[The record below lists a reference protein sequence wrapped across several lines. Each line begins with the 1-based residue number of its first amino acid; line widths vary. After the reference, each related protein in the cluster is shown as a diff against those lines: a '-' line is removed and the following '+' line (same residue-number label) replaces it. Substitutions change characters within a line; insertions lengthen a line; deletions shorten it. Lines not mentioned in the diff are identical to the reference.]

1 MLDPVASCL
10 LMCSAGWVLLV
21 GERVA
26 AAHTKSVTHFQCV
39 HIDGSQTQGWCA
51 NVFACLRTC
60 RDRCDVYMEQHTFLH
75 LVSHLTPESYTWT
88 RIHLPR
94 PAESAREEMPGIAP
108 SEALL
113 PEARKHRINWDTS
126 ILGSQ
131 EVAGCLRYC

>member
-1 MLDPVASCL
+1 MEVKHR
-10 LMCSAGWVLLV
+10 V
-21 GERVA
+21 GVQMSLHACAPAEIGVTCTYG
-26 AAHTKSVTHFQCV
+26 AAHLLAPGFT
-39 HIDGSQTQGWCA
+39 
-51 NVFACLRTC
+51 
-60 RDRCDVYMEQHTFLH
+60 
-75 LVSHLTPESYTWT
+75 SYTWT

>member
-1 MLDPVASCL
+1 MEVKHR
-10 LMCSAGWVLLV
+10 V
-21 GERVA
+21 GVQMSLHACAPAEIG
-26 AAHTKSVTHFQCV
+26 VT
-39 HIDGSQTQGWCA
+39 
-51 NVFACLRTC
+51 
-60 RDRCDVYMEQHTFLH
+60 CDVYMEQHTCLH